1 MKISF
6 VSLLGPITIFEE
18 GGKIISLLFSY
29 SEHSDSSPLLEKA
42 KEEIEEYFQG
52 KRKTFDLPLDAKGT
66 EYQKRV
72 WKELLDI
79 RYGETLSYG
88 EIGDRIGTK
97 AYRAIGNACG
107 KNPIPILIPC
117 HRVVGKDNIGGFSLG
132 LDLKRKLLDI
142 ERS

>member
-42 KEEIEEYFQG
+42 KEDIEEYFQR

-66 EYQKRV
+66 EFQKRV

>member
-6 VSLLGPITIFEE
+6 VSLLGPITIIEE

-29 SEHSDSSPLLEKA
+29 SEYSDSSPLLEKA

-66 EYQKRV
+66 EFQKRV

>member
-18 GGKIISLLFSY
+18 GGKIVSLLFSY

-66 EYQKRV
+66 EFQKRV

-88 EIGDRIGTK
+88 EIEDRIGTK

>member
-18 GGKIISLLFSY
+18 GGKIVSLLFSY

-42 KEEIEEYFQG
+42 KEEIEEYFQR

-66 EYQKRV
+66 EFQKRV

-117 HRVVGKDNIGGFSLG
+117 HRVVGKYNIGGFSLG
-132 LDLKRKLLDI
+132 LDLKRKLLDM

>member
-6 VSLLGPITIFEE
+6 VFLLGPITIFEE

-66 EYQKRV
+66 EFQKRV

>member
-18 GGKIISLLFSY
+18 GGKIVSLLFSY

-66 EYQKRV
+66 EFQKRV

-132 LDLKRKLLDI
+132 LDLKRKLLAI

>member
-52 KRKTFDLPLDAKGT
+52 KRKTIDLPLDAKGKKKK
-66 EYQKRV
+66 KRV

>member
-1 MKISF
+1 MKKSF

-66 EYQKRV
+66 EFQKRV

-107 KNPIPILIPC
+107 NNPIPILIPC

>member
-18 GGKIISLLFSY
+18 GGKIVSLLFSY

-66 EYQKRV
+66 EFQKRV

-142 ERS
+142 ERC

>member
-6 VSLLGPITIFEE
+6 VSLLGPITIFKE

-29 SEHSDSSPLLEKA
+29 AEYSDSSPLLEKA

-66 EYQKRV
+66 EFQKRV

>member
-1 MKISF
+1 MKKSF

-66 EYQKRV
+66 EFQKRV

-107 KNPIPILIPC
+107 KNPSPILIPC

-132 LDLKRKLLDI
+132 LDLKRKLLDM

>member
-18 GGKIISLLFSY
+18 GGKIVSLLFSY

-66 EYQKRV
+66 EFQKSV

>member
-66 EYQKRV
+66 ELQKRV

-132 LDLKRKLLDI
+132 LDLKRKLLDM

>member
-66 EYQKRV
+66 EFQKRV

>member
-66 EYQKRV
+66 EFQKRV

-117 HRVVGKDNIGGFSLG
+117 HRVVGKDNIGGFALG
-132 LDLKRKLLDI
+132 LDLKRKLLDM